1 MEPKGIYWVWVSHI
15 DFINSPIRPQY
26 AILTFSMQYWRMQHI
41 YFSPEI
47 IVSLTTLTDLVNG
60 ALDTVLTTKIE
71 PLSMVP
77 AVRLQVVERSQYRIV
92 A

>member
-1 MEPKGIYWVWVSHI
+1 
-15 DFINSPIRPQY
+15 
-26 AILTFSMQYWRMQHI
+26 MQHI
-41 YFSPEI
+41 YFNPEI
-47 IVSLTTLTDLVNG
+47 IVSLTTLTNLVNG